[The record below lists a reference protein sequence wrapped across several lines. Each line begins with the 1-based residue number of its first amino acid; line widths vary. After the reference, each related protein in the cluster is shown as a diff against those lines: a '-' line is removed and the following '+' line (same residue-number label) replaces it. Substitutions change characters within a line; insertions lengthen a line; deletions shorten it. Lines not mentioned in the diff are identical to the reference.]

1 MNGIKRLYYNW
12 RRRILSYVVRN
23 RLDLSDVSIISMN
36 CIGGILYHDCN
47 TQFLSPTINLFFT
60 PSDFIKFV
68 DNMDFYLSITPD
80 VIMGDKYPIGTL
92 QDIKIFFMHYSTPE
106 EALLK
111 WEARKKRINP
121 EKIFVIMVER
131 DGFCDKDYEG
141 FMSIR
146 YPKLLYTI
154 KDRYICDDSLYFSK
168 FSEESQLPDLIPGR
182 YMYYKMKL
190 VNKIN
195 QAFNSER

>member
-47 TQFLSPTINLFFT
+47 TRFLSPTINCFFT

-154 KDRYICDDSLYFSK
+154 KDRYKCDDSLYFSK
-168 FSEESQLPDLIPGR
+168 FSEESQLPDLIQGR

-195 QAFNSER
+195 QAFISER